1 MDTLVSSVGTLS
13 LALYPR
19 MVSEEVR
26 YLLAVDVV
34 RQGAAYPPSQ
44 VSYRCLPEFHQDTLG
59 LKPHSGSTLPTVD
72 YHYIHL
78 LLLFWV
84 TCMTPGSS
92 FLRSAV

>member
-1 MDTLVSSVGTLS
+1 MS

-26 YLLAVDVV
+26 HLLAVDVV

-44 VSYRCLPEFHQDTLG
+44 VSYRGLPEFLENALG
-59 LKPHSGSTLPTVD
+59 LKPHSGSTLPTMD

-78 LLLFWV
+78 LLLFSV